1 MPIHDWSRVDDGVFH
16 DFHCRWIVTL
26 SDALNNGLLPR
37 DFYAMAERYDDGYVP
52 DVLTLQEARGGNP
65 HENGGGGVAGATA
78 VAVAPPRVRTVS
90 ELAREAYLGKQKT
103 LVVRLAS
110 DEDRVVALIEVVS
123 AGNKGSGKAL
133 RQFVDKALGSLDRG
147 HHLLILDLH
156 PPSTRDPQGIHGAI
170 WSEAGG
176 DPYEAPAD
184 KPLTLVAYAARIAR
198 TAYVE
203 PVAVGDP
210 MPDMPLFLD
219 PGWYVNVP
227 LEATYHAAWRG
238 VPRRWRDVLEPPA

>member
-103 LVVRLAS
+103 LVVRRVAMNTPSAIETGNATASATVESSRVDSSRENTPSRIGWPLAG
-110 DEDRVVALIEVVS
+110 EIPQLPVRKL
-123 AGNKGSGKAL
+123 
-133 RQFVDKALGSLDRG
+133 
-147 HHLLILDLH
+147 
-156 PPSTRDPQGIHGAI
+156 PSHMKYRSSTGR
-170 WSEAGG
+170 SR
-176 DPYEAPAD
+176 PY
-184 KPLTLVAYAARIAR
+184 
-198 TAYVE
+198 
-203 PVAVGDP
+203 
-210 MPDMPLFLD
+210 
-219 PGWYVNVP
+219 
-227 LEATYHAAWRG
+227 
-238 VPRRWRDVLEPPA
+238 